1 MSYKYIG
8 FCDKTILCIDTKVGV
23 FLNYYFVNL
32 SVILNCNLIVSLRK
46 GPKSLLRFLPG
57 KHQATWPCW

>member
-32 SVILNCNLIVSLRK
+32 SVILSCNLIVSLRK
-46 GPKSLLRFLPG
+46 GPKCLLRFLPG